1 MTEFEQIYNRYAP
14 QIYRV
19 CMGYT
24 NDPDQAKDL
33 VQETFISVWKNLGSF
48 RNQSQISTWIFRIAT
63 NNCLRAIEKARRV
76 TVTELPINL
85 PEPVSESPDDRLSF
99 LHRSI
104 AELEESDRIIISL
117 VLEDLPQAEIAAI
130 VGISHG
136 NLRVRVH
143 RIKEKLAQKMKVHGQ
158 FN

>member
-1 MTEFEQIYNRYAP
+1 MTDFEEIYNEYAP

-24 NDPDQAKDL
+24 NDEDQAKDL
-33 VQETFISVWKNLGSF
+33 VQETFISVWRNLGSF
-48 RNQSQISTWIFRIAT
+48 RNESRVSTWIFRIAT
-63 NNCLRAIEKARRV
+63 NNCLRALEKARRAHV
-76 TVTELPINL
+76 SELPVHL
-85 PEPVSESPDDRLSF
+85 PDPVTESPDERVRY
-99 LHRSI
+99 LHKAIS
-104 AELEESDRIIISL
+104 ELEESDRIIISL

-136 NLRVRVH
+136 NLRVKVH
-143 RIKEKLAQKMKVHGQ
+143 RIKEKLAQKLKRHGQ